1 MKNNLSNEEYWAKR
15 EAYKL
20 KKGLKDLKKIEKE
33 LVKEYKKTMD
43 NIGKEISNLFYKY
56 AKDNNLSYSDAKKY
70 LNSSEFREFKR
81 DLKSYMK
88 LIEETGNEELLLE
101 LNTLS
106 MKSRISRLEET
117 FYQCGKYINEVYEST
132 NKRLQIAYSSTIKDN
147 YYQTIYDTHKAIG
160 VGVSFSYIDNDMI
173 KEILA
178 FPWSGRHYS
187 QRLWSNRTKLKNAMV
202 EELTQMLIQGKGVN
216 AMVEELTQM
225 LIQGK
230 GVKETSK
237 ALSKRLDADLKHC
250 IRLIHTEHSYFMS
263 ESTAK
268 AYEEMNVDKYQ
279 FLATLD
285 NRTSEICQKL
295 DGKVFDLKDRVVGIN
310 ASPCHPSCRSCEIP
324 YIDNDYSTRF
334 ARDSKGKRIEVSSS
348 MTYEEWAKINCVI

>member
-33 LVKEYKKTMD
+33 LVDEYKKAM
-43 NIGKEISNLFYKY
+43 NEIGKEISNLFYKY

-70 LNSSEFREFKR
+70 LNSSEFKEFKR

-88 LIEETGNEELLLE
+88 LIEETGDEELLLE
-101 LNTLS
+101 LNTLA
-106 MKSRISRLEET
+106 MKSRISRLEEM

-147 YYQTIYDTHKAIG
+147 YYQTIYDIHKAIG

-187 QRLWSNRTKLKNAMV
+187 SRLWSNRTKLK
-202 EELTQMLIQGKGVN
+202 N

-237 ALSKRLDADLKHC
+237 ALSKRLDADLKNC
-250 IRLIHTEHSYFMS
+250 IRLIHTEHSYFMEQAS
-263 ESTAK
+263 QK
-268 AYEEMNVDKYQ
+268 AYDELDIDKYKI
-279 FLATLD
+279 LATLD
-285 NRTSEICQKL
+285 KRTSEICQKL
-295 DGKVFDLKDRVVGIN
+295 DGEVFNVKD
-310 ASPCHPSCRSCEIP
+310 A
-324 YIDNDYSTRF
+324 
-334 ARDSKGKRIEVSSS
+334 
-348 MTYEEWAKINCVI
+348 VIGVNMPPFH

>member
-1 MKNNLSNEEYWAKR
+1 MKNNLSSEEYFAKR

-33 LVKEYKKTMD
+33 LIKEYKKAMD

-56 AKDNNLSYSDAKKY
+56 ADDNNLSYKNAQKF
-70 LNSSEFREFKR
+70 LNGKEYKEFKN
-81 DLKSYMK
+81 DLKTYMK
-88 LIEETGNEELLLE
+88 LIEETGDEELLLE
-101 LNTLS
+101 LNTLAT
-106 MKSRISRLEET
+106 KSRISRLEEM
-117 FYQCGKYINEVYEST
+117 FYQCGKYINEVYENT

-147 YYQTIYDTHKAIG
+147 YYQTIYDIHKAIG
-160 VGVSFSYIDNDMI
+160 VGASFSYIDNDMI

-187 QRLWSNRTKLKNAMV
+187 SRLWSNRTKLK
-202 EELTQMLIQGKGVN
+202 N

-237 ALSKRLDADLKHC
+237 ALSKRLDADLKNC
-250 IRLIHTEHSYFMS
+250 IRLIHTEHSYFMG
-263 ESTAK
+263 EATAK
-268 AYEEMNVDKYQ
+268 AYEELEVDKYQ

-285 NRTSEICQKL
+285 NRTSEICQNL
-295 DGKVFDLKDRVVGIN
+295 DGKVFDLKDRVVGVN
-310 ASPCHPSCRSCEIP
+310 ASPMHPSCRSCEIP

-334 ARDSKGKRIEVSSS
+334 ARDSKGKRIEIPSNI
-348 MTYEEWAKINCVI
+348 TYKEWAKIYKID

>member
-1 MKNNLSNEEYWAKR
+1 MKNNLSSKEYWGKR

-33 LVKEYKKTMD
+33 LVDEYKKAM
-43 NIGKEISNLFYKY
+43 NEIGKEISNLFYKY

-70 LNSSEFREFKR
+70 LNSKEFKEFKH

-88 LIEETGNEELLLE
+88 LIEETGDEELLLE
-101 LNTLS
+101 LNTLA
-106 MKSRISRLEET
+106 MKSRISRLEEM
-117 FYQCGKYINEVYEST
+117 FYQCGKYINEAYEST

-147 YYQTIYDTHKAIG
+147 YYQTIYDIHKAIG
-160 VGVSFSYIDNDMI
+160 VGASFSYIDNDMI

-187 QRLWSNRTKLKNAMV
+187 SRLWSNRTKLK
-202 EELTQMLIQGKGVN
+202 N

-237 ALSKRLDADLKHC
+237 ALSKRLDADLKNC
-250 IRLIHTEHSYFMS
+250 IRLIHTEHSYFMEQAS
-263 ESTAK
+263 QN
-268 AYEEMNVDKYQ
+268 AYIECDVDKYEI
-279 FLATLD
+279 LATLD
-285 NRTSEICQKL
+285 KRTSKICQDL
-295 DGKVFDLKDRVVGIN
+295 DGEVFNVKDAIVGVN
-310 ASPCHPSCRSCEIP
+310 MPPFH
-324 YIDNDYSTRF
+324 
-334 ARDSKGKRIEVSSS
+334 
-348 MTYEEWAKINCVI
+348 

>member
-1 MKNNLSNEEYWAKR
+1 MPNNLPNSEYWQKR

-33 LVKEYKKTMD
+33 LVKAYKEAMD

-56 AKDNNLSYSDAKKY
+56 ADDNNLSYKDAQKL
-70 LNSSEFREFKR
+70 LNGKEYKEFKH
-81 DLKSYMK
+81 DLKTYMK
-88 LIEETGNEELLLE
+88 LIEETGDEELLLE
-101 LNTLS
+101 LNTLA
-106 MKSRISRLEET
+106 MKSRISRLEEM

-147 YYQTIYDTHKAIG
+147 YYQTIYDIHKAIG
-160 VGVSFSYIDNDMI
+160 VGASFSYIDNDMI

-202 EELTQMLIQGKGVN
+202 EELTQMLIQGKGV
-216 AMVEELTQM
+216 
-225 LIQGK
+225 
-230 GVKETSK
+230 KETSK
-237 ALSKRLDADLKHC
+237 ALSKRLDADLKNC
-250 IRLIHTEHSYFMS
+250 IRLIHTEHSYFMG
-263 ESTAK
+263 ESTAR

-295 DGKVFDLKDRVVGIN
+295 DGKVFDLKDRVVGVN
-310 ASPCHPSCRSCEIP
+310 ASPMHPRCRSCEIP
-324 YIDNDYSTRF
+324 YIGNDYSTRF
-334 ARDSKGKRIEVSSS
+334 ARDSKGKRIEIPSNI
-348 MTYEEWAKINCVI
+348 TYKEWKEIYKID

>member
-1 MKNNLSNEEYWAKR
+1 MKNNLTSKEYWEKR

-33 LVKEYKKTMD
+33 LVDEYKKAM
-43 NIGKEISNLFYKY
+43 NEIGKEISNLFYKY

-70 LNSSEFREFKR
+70 LNSSEFKEFKR

-88 LIEETGNEELLLE
+88 LIEETGDEELLLE
-101 LNTLS
+101 LNTLA
-106 MKSRISRLEET
+106 MKSRISRLEEM

-132 NKRLQIAYSSTIKDN
+132 NKKLQIAYSSTIKDN
-147 YYQTIYDTHKAIG
+147 YYQTIYDIHKAIG

-187 QRLWSNRTKLKNAMV
+187 SRLWSNRTKLK
-202 EELTQMLIQGKGVN
+202 N

-237 ALSKRLDADLKHC
+237 ALSKRLDADLKNC
-250 IRLIHTEHSYFMS
+250 IRLIHTEHSYFMEIS
-263 ESTAK
+263 SQK
-268 AYEEMNVDKYQ
+268 AYVECDIDKYEI
-279 FLATLD
+279 LATLD
-285 NRTSEICQKL
+285 KRTSKICQDL
-295 DGKVFDLKDRVVGIN
+295 DGEVFNVKDAIVGVN
-310 ASPCHPSCRSCEIP
+310 MPPFH
-324 YIDNDYSTRF
+324 
-334 ARDSKGKRIEVSSS
+334 
-348 MTYEEWAKINCVI
+348 

>member
-1 MKNNLSNEEYWAKR
+1 MKNNLSNEEYWTKR

-33 LVKEYKKTMD
+33 LVNEYKKAM
-43 NIGKEISNLFYKY
+43 NEIGKEISNLFYKY

-70 LNSSEFREFKR
+70 LNSSEFKEFKR

-88 LIEETGNEELLLE
+88 LIEEYADDELLLE
-101 LNTLS
+101 LNTLA
-106 MKSRISRLEET
+106 MKSRISRLEEM

-147 YYQTIYDTHKAIG
+147 YYRTIYDIHKAIG
-160 VGVSFSYIDNDMI
+160 VGASFSYIDNDMI
-173 KEILA
+173 KEVLA

-187 QRLWSNRTKLKNAMV
+187 NRLWSNRTKLK
-202 EELTQMLIQGKGVN
+202 N

-237 ALSKRLDADLKHC
+237 ALSKRLDVDLKNC
-250 IRLIHTEHSYFMS
+250 VRLIQTEHSYFMS

-268 AYEEMNVDKYQ
+268 AYEELGVEKYQ
-279 FLATLD
+279 FIATLD

-295 DGKVFDLKDRVVGIN
+295 DGKVFNLKDRVVGVN
-310 ASPCHPSCRSCEIP
+310 ASPMHVSCRSCEIP

-334 ARDSKGKRIEVSSS
+334 ARDSKGKRIEIDASV
-348 MTYEEWAKINCVI
+348 TYKEWAKIYKVD

>member
-33 LVKEYKKTMD
+33 LVNEYKKAM
-43 NIGKEISNLFYKY
+43 NEIGKEISNLFYKY
-56 AKDNNLSYSDAKKY
+56 ANDNNLSYSDAKKY
-70 LNSSEFREFKR
+70 LNSKEFKEFKR

-88 LIEETGNEELLLE
+88 LIEETGDEELLLE
-101 LNTLS
+101 LNTLA
-106 MKSRISRLEET
+106 MKSRISRLEEM

-147 YYQTIYDTHKAIG
+147 YYQTIYDIHKAIG

-187 QRLWSNRTKLKNAMV
+187 SRLWSNRTKLK
-202 EELTQMLIQGKGVN
+202 N

-237 ALSKRLDADLKHC
+237 ALSKRLDADLKNC
-250 IRLIHTEHSYFMS
+250 IRLIHTEHSYFM
-263 ESTAK
+263 ETASQK
-268 AYEEMNVDKYQ
+268 AYDELDIDKYKI
-279 FLATLD
+279 LATLD
-285 NRTSEICQKL
+285 KRTSKICQDL
-295 DGKVFDLKDRVVGIN
+295 DGEVFNVKDAIVGVN
-310 ASPCHPSCRSCEIP
+310 MPPFH
-324 YIDNDYSTRF
+324 
-334 ARDSKGKRIEVSSS
+334 
-348 MTYEEWAKINCVI
+348 

>member
-1 MKNNLSNEEYWAKR
+1 MSKNLPNEEYWTKR

-33 LVKEYKKTMD
+33 LVKEYKKAMD

-56 AKDNNLSYSDAKKY
+56 AKDNNLSYKDAQKL
-70 LNSSEFREFKR
+70 LNGKEYKEFKH
-81 DLKSYMK
+81 DLKTYMK
-88 LIEETGNEELLLE
+88 LIEEYADDELLLE

-106 MKSRISRLEET
+106 MKSRISRLEEM

-132 NKRLQIAYSSTIKDN
+132 NNRLQMAYSSTIKDN
-147 YYQTIYDTHKAIG
+147 YYQTIYDIHKAIG
-160 VGVSFSYIDNDMI
+160 VGASFSYIDNDMI

-187 QRLWSNRTKLKNAMV
+187 SRLWSNRTKLK
-202 EELTQMLIQGKGVN
+202 N

-237 ALSKRLDADLKHC
+237 ALSKRLDADLKNC
-250 IRLIHTEHSYFMS
+250 IRLMQTEHSYFMG

-268 AYEEMNVDKYQ
+268 AYNELGVKKYQ

-285 NRTSEICQKL
+285 KRTSEICQSL
-295 DGKVFDLKDRVVGIN
+295 DGKVFDLKDRVVGVN
-310 ASPCHPSCRSCEIP
+310 ASPMHVHCRSCEIP
-324 YIDNDYSTRF
+324 YIEDDYSTRF
-334 ARDSKGKRIEVSSS
+334 ARDSKGKRIEIDSS
-348 MTYEEWAKINCVI
+348 MTYKEWAKIYKVD

>member
-1 MKNNLSNEEYWAKR
+1 MKNNLSNEEYWSKR

-33 LVKEYKKTMD
+33 LVDEYKKAM
-43 NIGKEISNLFYKY
+43 NEIGKEISNLFYKY

-70 LNSSEFREFKR
+70 LNSSEFKEFKR

-88 LIEETGNEELLLE
+88 LIEETGDEELLLE
-101 LNTLS
+101 LNTLA
-106 MKSRISRLEET
+106 MKSRISRLEEM

-147 YYQTIYDTHKAIG
+147 YYQTIYDIHKAIG

-187 QRLWSNRTKLKNAMV
+187 SRLWSNRTKLK
-202 EELTQMLIQGKGVN
+202 N

-237 ALSKRLDADLKHC
+237 ALSKRLDADLKNC
-250 IRLIHTEHSYFMS
+250 IRLIHTEHSYFMEIAS
-263 ESTAK
+263 QK
-268 AYEEMNVDKYQ
+268 AYGECDVTKYQ
-279 FLATLD
+279 ILATLD
-285 NRTSEICQKL
+285 KRTSEICQKL
-295 DGKVFDLKDRVVGIN
+295 DGEVFNVKD
-310 ASPCHPSCRSCEIP
+310 A
-324 YIDNDYSTRF
+324 
-334 ARDSKGKRIEVSSS
+334 
-348 MTYEEWAKINCVI
+348 VIGVNMPPFH

>member
-1 MKNNLSNEEYWAKR
+1 MKNNLSSKEYWEKR

-33 LVKEYKKTMD
+33 LVDEYKKAM
-43 NIGKEISNLFYKY
+43 NEIGKEISNLFYKY

-70 LNSSEFREFKR
+70 LNSSEFKEFKR

-88 LIEETGNEELLLE
+88 LIEETGDEELLLE
-101 LNTLS
+101 LNTLA
-106 MKSRISRLEET
+106 MKSRISRLEEM

-147 YYQTIYDTHKAIG
+147 YYQTIYDIHKAIG

-202 EELTQMLIQGKGVN
+202 EELTQMLIQGKGV
-216 AMVEELTQM
+216 
-225 LIQGK
+225 
-230 GVKETSK
+230 KETSK
-237 ALSKRLDADLKHC
+237 ALSKRLDADLKNC
-250 IRLIHTEHSYFMS
+250 IRLIHTEHSYFMEQAS
-263 ESTAK
+263 QK
-268 AYEEMNVDKYQ
+268 AYDELDIDKYKI
-279 FLATLD
+279 LATLD
-285 NRTSEICQKL
+285 KRTSEICQKL
-295 DGKVFDLKDRVVGIN
+295 DGEVFNVKD
-310 ASPCHPSCRSCEIP
+310 A
-324 YIDNDYSTRF
+324 
-334 ARDSKGKRIEVSSS
+334 
-348 MTYEEWAKINCVI
+348 VIGVNMPPFH

>member
-1 MKNNLSNEEYWAKR
+1 MKNNLSNEEYWSKR

-33 LVKEYKKTMD
+33 LVNEYKKAM
-43 NIGKEISNLFYKY
+43 NEIGKEISNLFYKY

-70 LNSSEFREFKR
+70 LNSSEFKEFKR

-88 LIEETGNEELLLE
+88 LIEETGDEELLLE
-101 LNTLS
+101 LNTLA
-106 MKSRISRLEET
+106 MKSRISRLEEM

-132 NKRLQIAYSSTIKDN
+132 NKKLQIAYSSTIKDN
-147 YYQTIYDTHKAIG
+147 YYQTIYDIHKAIG
-160 VGVSFSYIDNDMI
+160 VGASFSYIDNDMI

-202 EELTQMLIQGKGVN
+202 EELTR
-216 AMVEELTQM
+216 M

-237 ALSKRLDADLKHC
+237 ALSKRLDADLKNC
-250 IRLIHTEHSYFMS
+250 IRLIHTEHSYFMEIS
-263 ESTAK
+263 SQK
-268 AYEEMNVDKYQ
+268 AYVECDIDKYEI
-279 FLATLD
+279 LATLD
-285 NRTSEICQKL
+285 KRTSKICQDL
-295 DGKVFDLKDRVVGIN
+295 DGEVFNVKDAVVGVN
-310 ASPCHPSCRSCEIP
+310 MPPFH
-324 YIDNDYSTRF
+324 
-334 ARDSKGKRIEVSSS
+334 
-348 MTYEEWAKINCVI
+348 

>member
-1 MKNNLSNEEYWAKR
+1 MKNNLSNEEYWIKR

-33 LVKEYKKTMD
+33 LVDEYKKAM
-43 NIGKEISNLFYKY
+43 NEIGKEISNLFYKY

-70 LNSSEFREFKR
+70 LNSKEFKEFKH
-81 DLKSYMK
+81 DLKTYIK
-88 LIEETGNEELLLE
+88 LIEETGDEELLLE

-106 MKSRISRLEET
+106 MKSRISRLEEM

-147 YYQTIYDTHKAIG
+147 YYQTIYDIHKAIG

-187 QRLWSNRTKLKNAMV
+187 SRLWSNRTKLK
-202 EELTQMLIQGKGVN
+202 N

-237 ALSKRLDADLKHC
+237 ALSKRLDADLKNC
-250 IRLIHTEHSYFMS
+250 IRLIHTEHSYFM
-263 ESTAK
+263 ETASQK
-268 AYEEMNVDKYQ
+268 AYDELDIDKYKI
-279 FLATLD
+279 LATLD
-285 NRTSEICQKL
+285 KRTSKICQDL
-295 DGKVFDLKDRVVGIN
+295 DGEVFNVKDAVVGVN
-310 ASPCHPSCRSCEIP
+310 MPPFH
-324 YIDNDYSTRF
+324 
-334 ARDSKGKRIEVSSS
+334 
-348 MTYEEWAKINCVI
+348 